1 MAKDELEIINDL
13 DRDTIK
19 TMVNVK
25 SFIGVLNIIYMV
37 LMNRYEIQ
45 MLIVN

>member
-25 SFIGVLNIIYMV
+25 SFIGCLDYRV
-37 LMNRYEIQ
+37 LMNRDEIQ